1 LKKAARGEE
10 ENEEK
15 ELKAKLEER
24 NNALVEE
31 LNEAQRGKEKAQIE
45 MEALKKQAE
54 GVNKEYD
61 RLLAEHN
68 KLQEKV
74 KELEGLDREEK
85 KDQ

>member
-1 LKKAARGEE
+1 
-10 ENEEK
+10 
-15 ELKAKLEER
+15 
-24 NNALVEE
+24 
-31 LNEAQRGKEKAQIE
+31 

>member
-1 LKKAARGEE
+1 
-10 ENEEK
+10 
-15 ELKAKLEER
+15 
-24 NNALVEE
+24 VPYSSICCFV
-31 LNEAQRGKEKAQIE
+31 GKEKAQIE